1 MHSQLMG
8 DSVALDVLEHEHDV
22 IRKAAAGM
30 EALAARLESGRTV
43 DVNLLNGVVEFLR
56 VYGRACHQRKEE
68 DLLFP
73 ALARRGV
80 PSVGKPLGSLTFEHL
95 KEWAAVGALAGAI
108 RSYAAGDRDAPAR
121 VIALLREMAHFYTDH
136 AWNESN
142 LLFPYAARVLTPID
156 QAELLAQFE
165 IVDREIGKDVVERL
179 ARFGEKLAEEAA

>member
-1 MHSQLMG
+1 MG

-95 KEWAAVGALAGAI
+95 KEWAVGALAGAI

>member
-1 MHSQLMG
+1 MG
-8 DSVALDVLEHEHDV
+8 ESVAIDVLEREHEV

-30 EALAARLESGRTV
+30 EALAARLESGSSL
-43 DVNLLNGVVEFLR
+43 DVNLLTGLVEFLR
-56 VYGRACHQRKEE
+56 VYGRGCHQKKEE

-108 RSYAAGDRDAPAR
+108 RAYSAGEQGAPAR
-121 VIALLREMAHFYTDH
+121 VIGLLREMAGFYADH

-142 LLFPYAARVLTPID
+142 LLFPYAARVLTPSD
-156 QAELLAQFE
+156 QAELLVQFE

-179 ARFGEKLAEEAA
+179 VRFGEKLAKEAA